1 MATDLTISLEDRPGE
16 LARLGEALGNAG
28 VNIDGGAAT
37 TAGGSGQA
45 HILVDDAAAAR
56 GALEAAGITV
66 AAEREALVVDAP
78 NEPGEL
84 GRTAR
89 KLADAGVNIETYYVA
104 TGDALVFVADDPA
117 KARDAL

>member
-1 MATDLTISLEDRPGE
+1 
-16 LARLGEALGNAG
+16 

-37 TAGGSGQA
+37 TGGGSGQV
-45 HILVDDAAAAR
+45 HILVEDAGAAR
-56 GALEAAGITV
+56 SALEAAGVQV
-66 AAEREALVVDAP
+66 AAEREAVVVDAP

-104 TGDALVFVADDPA
+104 TGDALVFVTDDPA
-117 KARDAL
+117 KARSAL

>member
-16 LARLGEALGNAG
+16 LARLGQALGDAG
-28 VNIDGGAAT
+28 INVDGGCAT
-37 TAGGSGQA
+37 TGGGNGEV
-45 HILVDDAAAAR
+45 HILVEDAGAAR
-56 GALEAAGITV
+56 SALEGAGIQIT
-66 AAEREALVVDAP
+66 AEREAVVVNAP
-78 NEPGEL
+78 NRPGEL

-117 KARDAL
+117 KARSAL